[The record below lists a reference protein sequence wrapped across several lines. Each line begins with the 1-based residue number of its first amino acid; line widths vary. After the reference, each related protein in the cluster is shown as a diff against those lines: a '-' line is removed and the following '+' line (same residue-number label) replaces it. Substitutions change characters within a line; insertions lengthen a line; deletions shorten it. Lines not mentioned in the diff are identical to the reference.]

1 MSQMILPGV
10 YITEHPEGLIAPGQ
24 ITTGNIGVVGTAA
37 KGAVLTPVLLG
48 SFQDAVQE
56 FYTYDPWLDDS
67 DQVNP
72 NALTLVRALEQAFA
86 FGATTVYA
94 VRVSKTD
101 AQLQPAAAPS
111 SVSLKAGGG
120 LGVTLQANQPGT
132 WGNHLS
138 VKVQIQK
145 GVESFIDSEIV
156 PISGPQAFKLRRPI
170 DLQSARNKVVLTN
183 GSVVTNLTV
192 VNRAPKPGNN
202 EVQIDTAGKL
212 TFAAGEQP
220 KAPAVLTA
228 SYLVNADARQVTI
241 NFDRASEVYTVADGE
256 DLAAH
261 VTTESSWV
269 AATGEANQF
278 QPLSE
283 VLTPVLFKGGDDAAA
298 LANYQAGLDALLNSD
313 VQIVLAA
320 GQDQSFGNALQRH
333 CDLASSDAIESERI
347 AIVGTGLIDSGQ
359 AIVPPRQSSVDTFFD
374 KVVGHNLAS
383 DRVIFVAP
391 GIQAVDAPTQTEVTL
406 PGSYAAAAVAGL
418 ISTFDPEV
426 SATNKT
432 LVVDALEY
440 AFDAAHLTQLV
451 EARVLP
457 LESRSGFRIVKGI
470 TTDTTG
476 AFSQISIRR
485 IVDYAKRGVRSAAEP
500 YIGLLNDERV
510 RGAMRATINSFLAE
524 MLKDEMLESYD
535 LDVSATRDEEIRGIA
550 RVTMSLQPVFSID
563 FIVVDMFLG

>member
-10 YITEHPEGLIAPGQ
+10 YITEHAEGLIAPGQ
-24 ITTGNIGVVGTAA
+24 ITIGNIGVVGTAA
-37 KGAVLTPVLLG
+37 KGAVLTPILLG

-56 FYTYDPWLDDS
+56 FYTYGPWLDDTG
-67 DQVNP
+67 QVNS

-101 AQLQPAAAPS
+101 AQLQPAATAAS
-111 SVSLKAGGG
+111 ASLKAGGG

-138 VKVQIQK
+138 VKVEIQK
-145 GVESFIDSEIV
+145 GVEPFIDSEVV

-192 VNRAPKPGNN
+192 VNRAPKPGNG
-202 EVQIDTAGKL
+202 EVQIDPSGKL
-212 TFAAGEQP
+212 IFPGGEQP
-220 KAPAVLTA
+220 KAPAILT
-228 SYLVNADARQVTI
+228 VNYMVKADARLVTI
-241 NFDRASEVYTVADGE
+241 NFDQASEVYSVADGE
-256 DLAAH
+256 DLAAQ

-269 AATGEANQF
+269 NATPDPANQF

-283 VLTPVLFKGGDDAAA
+283 VLTPVFLKGGDDAAGS
-298 LANYQAGLDALLNSD
+298 ANYQAGLDALLNSD

-333 CDLASSDAIESERI
+333 CDLASSDTIKSERI

-359 AIVPPRQSSVDTFFD
+359 AIPPRQSNVDTFFD

-383 DRVIFVAP
+383 DRVIFVTP
-391 GIQAVDAPTQTEVTL
+391 GIQAVDTPTQTEVTL

-426 SATNKT
+426 SPTNKT
-432 LVVDALEY
+432 LAVDTLEY
-440 AFDAAHLTQLV
+440 AFDAAHLTELV
-451 EARVLP
+451 RARVLA

-470 TTDTTG
+470 TADTSG

-500 YIGLLNDERV
+500 YIGLLNDDRV
-510 RGAMRATINSFLAE
+510 RGAMHATINSFLAE
-524 MLKDEMLESYD
+524 MLNDEMLESYD
-535 LDVSATRDEEIRGIA
+535 LDVSATREEEIQGIA
-550 RVTMSLQPVFSID
+550 RVTMTLQPVFSID

>member
-1 MSQMILPGV
+1 MILPGV

-37 KGAVLTPVLLG
+37 KGAVLTPVMLG
-48 SFQDAVQE
+48 SFQKALQE
-56 FYTYDPWLDDS
+56 FYTYDPWLHDS
-67 DQVNP
+67 GQVNP

-101 AQLQPAAAPS
+101 AQQQPAAAPS

-145 GVESFIDSEIV
+145 GVESFIDSEVV

-183 GSVVTNLTV
+183 ASVVTNLTV

-220 KAPAVLTA
+220 NAPAVLTA
-228 SYLVNADARQVTI
+228 SYMVNADARQVTI

-256 DLAAH
+256 DLAAQ

-269 AATGEANQF
+269 TATAEANQF

-298 LANYQAGLDALLNSD
+298 SANYQAGLDALLNSD

-333 CDLASSDAIESERI
+333 CDLASSDAIKSERI
-347 AIVGTGLIDSGQ
+347 AIVGTGLIDSGE
-359 AIVPPRQSSVDTFFD
+359 ATVPPRQSSVDTFFD
-374 KVVGHNLAS
+374 RVVGHKLAS
-383 DRVIFVAP
+383 ERVIFVAP

-426 SATNKT
+426 SPTNKT
-432 LVVDALEY
+432 LAVDALEY

-451 EARVLP
+451 EARVLA

-476 AFSQISIRR
+476 AFSEISIRR

-535 LDVSATRDEEIRGIA
+535 LDVSATRDEEIQGIA
-550 RVTMSLQPVFSID
+550 RVTMTLQPVFSID